1 MSIAHLQKGVE
12 GSKCWWGALAT
23 SQSSLSASPCFEL
36 CCCSYQPDYVEEC
49 CFRRSHRHW
58 RRLLFVLEDDC
69 EFILCV
75 SPECW
80 NHLRP
85 FPKQVHLR
93 CSYHVLRALR
103 WWSGMIHA
111 VGSPLWAWPVSSLP
125 TRMFS
130 PCRPRCLTSTN
141 ISNNLTRN
149 YARTPE
155 IQQLLEPPPFH
166 PSSSSSLCLQ
176 LPPFLLLFFPGPLLN
191 L

>member
-1 MSIAHLQKGVE
+1 MSSFKLETKSFNLILKWVLHISKRESREANVGGGLRLHLRVASVPRRVLNDVAVRISLIMLKNAVFAAHTITGAAYCL
-12 GSKCWWGALAT
+12 CWRMT
-23 SQSSLSASPCFEL
+23 VISF
-36 CCCSYQPDYVEEC
+36 
-49 CFRRSHRHW
+49 
-58 RRLLFVLEDDC
+58 
-69 EFILCV
+69 CV

-85 FPKQVHLR
+85 FPKQVRLQS
-93 CSYHVLRALR
+93 SYHVLRAMR

-111 VGSPLWAWPVSSLP
+111 AGSPLWAWPVSSLP

-130 PCRPRCLTSTN
+130 PCRPRCFTSTN

-166 PSSSSSLCLQ
+166 PS
-176 LPPFLLLFFPGPLLN
+176 
-191 L
+191 